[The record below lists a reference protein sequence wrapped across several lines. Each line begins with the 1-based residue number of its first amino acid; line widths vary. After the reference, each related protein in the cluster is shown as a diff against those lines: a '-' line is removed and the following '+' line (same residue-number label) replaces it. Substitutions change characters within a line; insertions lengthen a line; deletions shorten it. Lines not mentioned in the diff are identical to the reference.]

1 MHTVALLTAL
11 GASVCAAAAAA
22 LQSRSAH
29 DAREPVTGPTEGLLR
44 FAASQLTRR
53 LWWGSLLVQACGFI
67 LHGAALHAGALS
79 MVQPLMASAVVLALP
94 LNHYLNGVAVS
105 GRELLWGAVLATGL
119 TGFLLT
125 SAAGRPAARPDTGH
139 GAALAITV
147 GLVLITGCFLAA
159 RGAKPRPAAALLGA
173 GAAIAFTAEAA
184 FLQTATGIALTE
196 PSHLLTSGTSY
207 GMVVAGVVGVGLTQ
221 LAYRAGPMSAALPTI
236 ITVNPLLSIVLGLAI
251 QHESFRHTPTAI
263 IGEILN
269 FAVLCLGAIAL
280 SAQSGWRPR
289 PPERT
294 PGRPCPSPMPESTNT
309 TPSAPPP

>member
-1 MHTVALLTAL
+1 MQTVAILTAL
-11 GASVCAAAAAA
+11 GASVCAATAAA

-29 DAREPVTGPTEGLLR
+29 DAREPVTGPTDGLLR

-67 LHGAALHAGALS
+67 LHGTALHTGALS
-79 MVQPLMASAVVLALP
+79 LVQPLMASAVVLALP
-94 LNHYLNGVAVS
+94 LNHYLNGIAVS

-125 SAAGRPAARPDTGH
+125 SAAGRPAARPATGN
-139 GAALAITV
+139 GAVTAIVV

-159 RGAKPRPAAALLGA
+159 RGRNPRPAAALLGG

-184 FLQTATGIALTE
+184 FLQTATGILTE
-196 PSHLLTSGTSY
+196 PSHVLTSGASY
-207 GMVVAGVVGVGLTQ
+207 GVAIAGVVGVGLTQ
-221 LAYRAGPMSAALPTI
+221 LAYRAGPMSAALSTI
-236 ITVNPLLSIVLGLAI
+236 ITVNPLLSIILGLAI

-263 IGEILN
+263 IGETLT

-280 SAQSGWRPR
+280 SAQSGSKPR
-289 PPERT
+289 PPET
-294 PGRPCPSPMPESTNT
+294 TGRSCGDV
-309 TPSAPPP
+309 ADQLHAG